1 MSPAVVK
8 AWLAVLPKGTILLPV
23 GGISPDNMKVFLDA
37 GVKGFGLGSGLF
49 KPGMSVADV
58 TERAQAYVAA
68 WKLHS
73 AAPAD

>member
-1 MSPAVVK
+1 
-8 AWLAVLPKGTILLPV
+8 
-23 GGISPDNMKVFLDA
+23 MKVFLDA

-68 WKLHS
+68 LEAAQRS
-73 AAPAD
+73 ACRLSGAVDAAVQ

>member
-1 MSPAVVK
+1 
-8 AWLAVLPKGTILLPV
+8 
-23 GGISPDNMKVFLDA
+23 MKVFLDA

-68 WKLHS
+68 WKQHS
-73 AAPAD
+73 ATLAD